1 MCAWGDVY
9 VFADMYMNIKRIEI
23 CIYICTCLCMYMYK
37 YIVYI
42 CPCIWKTYRF
52 LVFCLKDVRWHHW
65 KTSEFSLICLKD
77 VPTNEK
83 RKINRFL
90 ILLRCDV
97 FQTNQREF
105 GRLSVGPSYVFH
117 AKLKESARLSY
128 IWTYIHI
135 YIHPQYLYVY
145 TCTLT
150 YTDKHTCICIYIQIY
165 IYIHTYV

>member
-1 MCAWGDVY
+1 
-9 VFADMYMNIKRIEI
+9 
-23 CIYICTCLCMYMYK
+23 MYK

-42 CPCIWKTYRF
+42 CSCIWKTYRF

-83 RKINRFL
+83 RKRNNFL

-117 AKLKESARLSY
+117 AKLKDSVRLSY
-128 IWTYIHI
+128 IWTYIFTI
-135 YIHPQYLYVY
+135 YLY
-145 TCTLT
+145 
-150 YTDKHTCICIYIQIY
+150 IYRHVPWHIQINIHAYAYTY
-165 IYIHTYV
+165 IYVFHFVFKYVGVSRHAHINQ

>member
-1 MCAWGDVY
+1 
-9 VFADMYMNIKRIEI
+9 
-23 CIYICTCLCMYMYK
+23 MYK

-42 CPCIWKTYRF
+42 CSCIWKTYRF
-52 LVFCLKDVRWHHW
+52 LVFCLKDVRWPHW

-77 VPTNEK
+77 VLTNEK
-83 RKINRFL
+83 RKILNFL

-128 IWTYIHI
+128 IYIYEHICSQHFYI
-135 YIHPQYLYVY
+135 YIK
-145 TCTLT
+145 TCALT
-150 YTDKHTCICIYIQIY
+150 HTDKHTCICIYIYIY
-165 IYIHTYV
+165 TYIHTYIYIYMFHVVFEYVGVSRHAHINQ